1 MRDYGTSPMKIDI
14 FNHIFPRRFF
24 DKLNEV
30 SPGYK
35 DMGKRSRNIPALFDL
50 DIRFRMMD
58 QFGEYQQIISIA
70 SPPIEVMAG
79 SDTTP
84 MLSEIAN
91 DGMAE
96 LVAKY
101 PDRFPAFAASLP
113 MNNPEKAALELQRCI
128 KDLGAKT
135 VQIYSNADGKPLDG
149 PEYEAIF
156 ATMAEHDLP
165 ILLHPARG
173 AKFADYPGESKSK
186 YEIWWTFGWPY
197 ETSVAMARL
206 VFSGL
211 FDRFPEIKIITHH
224 MGAMIPYFEGRVGHG
239 WDQLGKR
246 SSDEDYEALLKS
258 MNKRP
263 IDYFRMFYADTALF
277 GSDSGTKCGLDFFGV
292 DRVLF
297 ASDSPFDPEGGT
309 LYTRETIEVIDRLN
323 ITADERD
330 RIYCRNAERLFKL
343 QPRV

>member
-1 MRDYGTSPMKIDI
+1 MKIDI
-14 FNHIFPRRFF
+14 FNHIFPRLFF

-30 SPGYK
+30 APAYK

-50 DIRFRMMD
+50 DVRFRMMD

-79 SDTTP
+79 PDTTP

-96 LVAKY
+96 LVGKY

-113 MNNPEKAALELQRCI
+113 MNNPEKAAIELQRCI
-128 KDLGAKT
+128 KDLGART

-149 PEYEAIF
+149 PEYAPIF
-156 ATMAEHDLP
+156 QIMAQHDLP

-211 FDRFPEIKIITHH
+211 FDRFPDIKIITHH

-246 SSDEDYEALLKS
+246 SSDEDYEGLLKS
-258 MNKRP
+258 MKKRP
-263 IDYFRMFYADTALF
+263 IEYFKMFYADTALF
-277 GSDSGTKCGLDFFGV
+277 GSYSGTKCGLDFFGV

-309 LYTRETIEVIDRLN
+309 LYTRETIEVIDRLDM
-323 ITADERD
+323 TEDERD
-330 RIYCRNAERLFKL
+330 RIYRRNAERLFKL
-343 QPRV
+343 PPAV